1 MSPEAFEVLR
11 RLGTAAAPAQV
22 CELCAPALAARLAD
36 HVALPAARDR
46 RRRGHRGHLGALL
59 VPSVVHAA
67 AVEGPVRG

>member
-1 MSPEAFEVLR
+1 MSPETLEVL

-22 CELCAPALAARLAD
+22 RELRAPALAARLAD

-46 RRRGHRGHLGALL
+46 RGRGHRGHLRALL
-59 VPSVVHAA
+59 LPSVVHAA